1 MEFNSVT
8 ILLLSFREVLIME
21 RKTMDNPMGYEPVGK
36 LLKKFA
42 VPSVIAMLVNSI
54 YNIVDQ
60 IFIGQGVG
68 YLGNAA
74 TTVALPIT
82 TIALAVAMLIGAGGN
97 AFAAIKLG
105 EQKKD
110 VAERTLGT
118 VFFTMI
124 IIGILMAVFGLI
136 FLVPMLNLF
145 GATENNLQYAIDYAS
160 IILIGIP
167 FVLCGVG
174 GSNFARTDGS
184 PKIAMVSMVVG
195 AVMNTILDPIFIF
208 VFHWGVKGAAIAT
221 IMGQIA
227 TAIIIMRY
235 FVKSG
240 NMRFKKEYLR
250 FDFPLLKASI
260 ALGVSSC
267 ITQVSSVF
275 LQIVLNNSLVKY
287 GNMTDV
293 GGDIALSAMGIVMKV
308 SMILIAINIGI
319 GTGAQPI
326 LGYNKGAGNYSRIQ
340 KTYILAAVVSTI
352 VSVAGWVACVAFPQY
367 IIAIFGNENAQFTS
381 FAVMCLRI
389 YMFGIFTSGFQMVT
403 TSYFQATGQALKASV
418 LSMLRQLIVLIPL
431 ILVLPLFMGLNGIIY
446 SGPIADFVSAAIIL
460 VFAVIEIK
468 KLNIKVA
475 EEKGSLTA

>member
-1 MEFNSVT
+1 
-8 ILLLSFREVLIME
+8 ME

-195 AVMNTILDPIFIF
+195 AVMNTIMDPIFIF

-287 GNMTDV
+287 GNMTEV

-352 VSVAGWVACVAFPQY
+352 VSVAGWVVCVAFPQY

>member
-1 MEFNSVT
+1 
-8 ILLLSFREVLIME
+8 ME

-340 KTYILAAVVSTI
+340 KTYILAAGVSTI

-431 ILVLPLFMGLNGIIY
+431 ILLLPLFMGLNGIIY

>member
-1 MEFNSVT
+1 M
-8 ILLLSFREVLIME
+8 
-21 RKTMDNPMGYEPVGK
+21 
-36 LLKKFA
+36 
-42 VPSVIAMLVNSI
+42 
-54 YNIVDQ
+54 
-60 IFIGQGVG
+60 
-68 YLGNAA
+68 
-74 TTVALPIT
+74 
-82 TIALAVAMLIGAGGN
+82 
-97 AFAAIKLG
+97 
-105 EQKKD
+105 
-110 VAERTLGT
+110 
-118 VFFTMI
+118 
-124 IIGILMAVFGLI
+124 
-136 FLVPMLNLF
+136 
-145 GATENNLQYAIDYAS
+145 
-160 IILIGIP
+160 
-167 FVLCGVG
+167 LCGVG

>member
-1 MEFNSVT
+1 
-8 ILLLSFREVLIME
+8 ME

-60 IFIGQGVG
+60 VFIGQGVG

-293 GGDIALSAMGIVMKV
+293 GGDIALSAMVIVMKV

>member
-1 MEFNSVT
+1 
-8 ILLLSFREVLIME
+8 ME

-174 GSNFARTDGS
+174 GSNFSRTDGS
-184 PKIAMVSMVVG
+184 PKVAMVSLVVG

-208 VFHWGVKGAAIAT
+208 VFHWGVKGAAVAT

-340 KTYILAAVVSTI
+340 KTYILAAGVSTI

>member
-1 MEFNSVT
+1 
-8 ILLLSFREVLIME
+8 
-21 RKTMDNPMGYEPVGK
+21 MGYEPVGK

>member
-1 MEFNSVT
+1 
-8 ILLLSFREVLIME
+8 ME
-21 RKTMDNPMGYEPVGK
+21 RKIMDNPIGYEPVGK

-208 VFHWGVKGAAIAT
+208 VFHWGVKGAAVAT

-287 GNMTDV
+287 GNMTEV

-475 EEKGSLTA
+475 EEKGSVTA

>member
-1 MEFNSVT
+1 
-8 ILLLSFREVLIME
+8 ME

-208 VFHWGVKGAAIAT
+208 VFHWGVKGAAVAT

-475 EEKGSLTA
+475 EEKEA

>member
-1 MEFNSVT
+1 
-8 ILLLSFREVLIME
+8 ME

-54 YNIVDQ
+54 YNIIDQ

-208 VFHWGVKGAAIAT
+208 VFHWGVKGAAVAT

-475 EEKGSLTA
+475 EEKEA

>member
-1 MEFNSVT
+1 
-8 ILLLSFREVLIME
+8 ME

-250 FDFPLLKASI
+250 IDFPLLKASI

>member
-1 MEFNSVT
+1 
-8 ILLLSFREVLIME
+8 ME
-21 RKTMDNPMGYEPVGK
+21 RKTVDNPMGYEPVGK

-208 VFHWGVKGAAIAT
+208 VFHCGVKGAAVAT

-235 FVKSG
+235 FIKSG

-287 GNMTDV
+287 GNMTEV

-352 VSVAGWVACVAFPQY
+352 VSVAGWVVCVAFPQY

-381 FAVMCLRI
+381 FAVMCLRV

-403 TSYFQATGQALKASV
+403 TSYFQATGQALKASM

>member
-1 MEFNSVT
+1 
-8 ILLLSFREVLIME
+8 ME

-208 VFHWGVKGAAIAT
+208 VFHWGVKGAAVAT

-468 KLNIKVA
+468 KLNIKVV
-475 EEKGSLTA
+475 EEKEA

>member
-1 MEFNSVT
+1 
-8 ILLLSFREVLIME
+8 ME

-195 AVMNTILDPIFIF
+195 AVMNTIMDPIFIF
-208 VFHWGVKGAAIAT
+208 VFHWGVKGAAVAT

-352 VSVAGWVACVAFPQY
+352 VSVAGWVVCVAFPQY

>member
-1 MEFNSVT
+1 MEQ
-8 ILLLSFREVLIME
+8 R
-21 RKTMDNPMGYEPVGK
+21 TMDNPMGYEPIGK
-36 LLKKFA
+36 LLRKFA

-54 YNIVDQ
+54 YNIVDL

-82 TIALAVAMLIGAGGN
+82 TITLAVAMLIGAGGN

-118 VFFTMI
+118 VFFTMVI
-124 IIGILMAVFGLI
+124 LGILMAVAGFI

-145 GATENNLQYAIDYAS
+145 GATENNLQYAIDYSS

-184 PKIAMVSMVVG
+184 PKVAMISMVVG

-208 VFHWGVKGAAIAT
+208 IFDWGVKGAAVAT

-227 TAIIIMRY
+227 TAVIIMRY
-235 FVKSG
+235 FVRKG
-240 NMRFKKEYLR
+240 NMRFRKAYLR
-250 FDFPLLKASI
+250 FDIALLKASI

-287 GNMTDV
+287 GNMTEV

-308 SMILIAINIGI
+308 SMILLAINIGI

-326 LGYNKGAGNYSRIQ
+326 LGYNKGAENYSRIQ
-340 KTYILAAVVSTI
+340 KTYIMASVIST
-352 VSVAGWVACVAFPQY
+352 VLSVAGWIACVAFPQY
-367 IIAIFGNENAQFTS
+367 IIAIFGNDNAQFAE

-403 TSYFQATGQALKASV
+403 TSYFQATGQAFKASV

-431 ILVLPLFMGLNGIIY
+431 ILILPLFVGLNGIIY

-460 VFAVIEIK
+460 VFAVSEIK
-468 KLNIKVA
+468 KLNLKVA
-475 EEKGSLTA
+475 EERRSRLA

>member
-1 MEFNSVT
+1 
-8 ILLLSFREVLIME
+8 ME

-208 VFHWGVKGAAIAT
+208 VFHWGVKGAAGAT
-221 IMGQIA
+221 TMGQIA

-340 KTYILAAVVSTI
+340 KTYILAAGVSTI

>member
-1 MEFNSVT
+1 
-8 ILLLSFREVLIME
+8 ME

-54 YNIVDQ
+54 YNIIDQ

-110 VAERTLGT
+110 VAKRTLGT

-208 VFHWGVKGAAIAT
+208 VFHWGVKGAAVAT

-227 TAIIIMRY
+227 TTIIIMRY

-287 GNMTDV
+287 GNMTEV

-352 VSVAGWVACVAFPQY
+352 VSVAGWVVCVAFPQY

-403 TSYFQATGQALKASV
+403 TSYFQATGQALKASA

>member
-1 MEFNSVT
+1 
-8 ILLLSFREVLIME
+8 ME
-21 RKTMDNPMGYEPVGK
+21 RKTMDNPMGYEPIGK

-208 VFHWGVKGAAIAT
+208 VFHWGVKGAAVAT

-475 EEKGSLTA
+475 EEKGSVTA